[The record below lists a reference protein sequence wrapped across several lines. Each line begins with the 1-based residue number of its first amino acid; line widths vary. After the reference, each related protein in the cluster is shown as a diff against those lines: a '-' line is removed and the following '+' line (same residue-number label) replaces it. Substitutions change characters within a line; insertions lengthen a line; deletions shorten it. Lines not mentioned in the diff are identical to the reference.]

1 MLWVY
6 ELSGLDLAEWA
17 HRAPAELAA
26 TAGPGDRV
34 LMLVEDEAASAG
46 LLAALRDAGYAAERT
61 QVEGR
66 PGLQL
71 QVEERTALAAEPSA
85 Q

>member
-34 LMLVEDEAASAG
+34 LMLVDDQAASAG
-46 LLAALRDAGYAAERT
+46 LLTALRAAGYAAAWTR
-61 QVEGR
+61 VDGR

-71 QVEERTALAAEPSA
+71 QVAERAPLSP
-85 Q
+85 

>member
-17 HRAPAELAA
+17 RRAPAELAA

-34 LMLVEDEAASAG
+34 LMLVDDEAASAG
-46 LLAALRDAGYAAERT
+46 LLATLRGAGYPAEWT
-61 QVEGR
+61 HVDGR
-66 PGLQL
+66 LGLRL
-71 QVEERTALAAEPSA
+71 LVAEHTPRA
-85 Q
+85 PKPRAG